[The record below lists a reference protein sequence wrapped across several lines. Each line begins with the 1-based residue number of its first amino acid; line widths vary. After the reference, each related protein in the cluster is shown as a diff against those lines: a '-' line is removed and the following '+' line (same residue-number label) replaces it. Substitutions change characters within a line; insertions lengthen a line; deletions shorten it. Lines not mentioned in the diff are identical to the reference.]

1 MISGKQQELRRDSDL
16 QSDEN
21 SFLESATI
29 TSYGD
34 KDQIKALNHNHDM
47 IPT

>member
-21 SFLESATI
+21 SFLESAMI